1 MLDITNLKGQ
11 ISTHGGS
18 ELKQDYIIN
27 NLKYMVKFPDI
38 VNIKNRKISDVNNQ
52 YSEYVGCKIFK
63 LLGIDTQD
71 VLLVKCLVNNK
82 EKIAVACKDF
92 LAKDETL
99 IEFKNLSHSLNAE
112 KNIHHQLKIFMK

>member
-11 ISTHGGS
+11 ISTYGGS

-52 YSEYVGCKIFK
+52 YSEYVG
-63 LLGIDTQD
+63 
-71 VLLVKCLVNNK
+71 
-82 EKIAVACKDF
+82 
-92 LAKDETL
+92 
-99 IEFKNLSHSLNAE
+99 
-112 KNIHHQLKIFMK
+112 